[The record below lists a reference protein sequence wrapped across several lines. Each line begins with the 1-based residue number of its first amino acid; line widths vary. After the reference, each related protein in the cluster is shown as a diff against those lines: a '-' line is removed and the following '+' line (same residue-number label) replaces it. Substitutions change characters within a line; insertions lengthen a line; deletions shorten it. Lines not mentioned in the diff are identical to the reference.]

1 MNRLTINKL
10 GGLVMNR
17 KLLSTA
23 AIAALATICIA
34 GSASAN
40 MINNGSFESG
50 DFTSWTLKE
59 GTTATGTGGTAKTAA
74 GTNLDFV
81 FPSIGGVYVPEQG
94 SDYAMLGYNTA
105 GKFADLSQT
114 ITTAAGQG
122 LLLTYYVATDG
133 YATNSFSV
141 LWNGTA
147 IAGSAITNS
156 SNTSYTE
163 YQFWVK
169 TVGATDTLS
178 FLAEDT
184 DGFILLDNVSL
195 SVPEPASMALLGTGL
210 FAAAGAYRRRRR
222 AAKKA

>member
-1 MNRLTINKL
+1 MNRLKINNL

-17 KLLSTA
+17 KLLMSA
-23 AIAALATICIA
+23 ALAALATIGFA
-34 GSASAN
+34 SSASAN
-40 MINNGSFESG
+40 FVSNGSFESG
-50 DFTSWTLKE
+50 DFTGWSLKE
-59 GTTATGTGGTAKTAA
+59 GANATGGGGTADTTA

-81 FPSIGGVYVPEQG
+81 FPSLGSVYVPQQG

-122 LLLTYYVATDG
+122 LQLTYYVATDG

-147 IAGSAITNS
+147 IAGSQITNS
-156 SNTSYTE
+156 SNTNYTE

-169 TVGATDTLS
+169 TVGSSDTLQ

-184 DGFILLDNVSL
+184 NGFFLLDDVSL
-195 SVPEPASMALLGTGL
+195 AVPEPASMALLGTGL
-210 FAAAGAYRRRRR
+210 VAAAGAYRRRRK
-222 AAKKA
+222 AKKA